1 MNRRN
6 FLLLTG
12 AGIAATTVASATPG
26 TITAALR
33 PKTAPVPSLDI
44 TFATGGKNSNGH
56 IYTRDAWES
65 AVDRAKEGKLF
76 LTLPNNSGELRLDQV
91 CGIVQSVEIVP
102 DPEYG
107 YRATA
112 RVKALSTPAGTV
124 LKKMCEERMNLY
136 MASSGIGGLK
146 DNETVHSYSISHFF
160 VCDDPAFI
168 AATPIRLVE

>member
-12 AGIAATTVASATPG
+12 AGIAATAVASATPG
-26 TITAALR
+26 TVTAALR
-33 PKTAPVPSLDI
+33 PKTAPTLDI
-44 TFATGGKNSNGH
+44 TFATGRKNSNGH

-65 AVDRAKEGKLF
+65 AVERAKEGKLF

-112 RVKALSTPAGTV
+112 RVKALSTPAGAL
-124 LKKMCEERMNLY
+124 LKKMCEARTNLY
-136 MASSGIGGLK
+136 MASSGIGGLN

-160 VCDDPAFI
+160 ITDDPAFV